1 MILYLKC
8 PHCKLENTFKSQATS
23 RIEYAMRYN
32 TKIKKQNCD
41 NCNKNI
47 EIPLNKIY
55 AKESKLTY
63 LSAGIIFLIGSVLV
77 LIFWIKIL
85 SSSNTAMGLYAVALI
100 LLVPVWVYVIIKKQ
114 DRIRVSTFNHTYVSE
129 DL

>member
-1 MILYLKC
+1 M
-8 PHCKLENTFKSQATS
+8 ENTFKSQATS